1 LAAIPLGE
9 GFERLPAVAQRDTE
23 LLEIAFC
30 EQAQGFEVNVILG
43 EDLRV
48 LR

>member
-1 LAAIPLGE
+1 VP
-9 GFERLPAVAQRDTE
+9 ERNTE
-23 LLEIAFC
+23 LLEITFC
-30 EQAQGFEVNVILG
+30 EQAQGFEVNVIVD